1 ESSGVTRHATGL
13 TAKDIVDGH
22 REKTLA
28 LLWQGLS
35 HLISYFKLSHVVH
48 VGQVEMEIL
57 RIQQRRRRGGVWTN
71 DVIKSADDNVIK
83 SADDDVIIHPFAI
96 DKAKEPIAWH
106 LLEWCRVVCAT
117 YNVAIRNFTA
127 SFADGKALCL
137 MIHYYHPRWEIQ
149 WTTSDTTTER
159 MATKTPLLANERANF
174 ALVNL
179 KVKQLGQVP
188 VLLPLFD
195 SEHLPEEKCILTFL
209 AYLHSRLLGAS
220 REIHAAFCLQHWW
233 VPRFRRSRAAKRDGG
248 ARVLQKWWA
257 STSFSRFLQRSIRR
271 RLGHVVALQSFGRL
285 VLAKR
290 ERAARCRAVHV
301 LQSAAHDM
309 PANHHHHVAARTLQQ
324 WWRRCRQLSQTQ
336 TLWRALAFHGH
347 RVRHAAASVLQRWY
361 HRHLVQEY
369 WYAIVYYVRLEKRQH
384 DAASV
389 LQRKWRRV
397 RQRQAAVHA
406 LSKWWRSQRI
416 RNTWRNVVLAAMDV
430 ERRHLWDQVRRASA
444 SRLQRWYRTC
454 QHQYA
459 VRAWWTQLATLVW
472 EQHDE
477 AATTVQRAWLS
488 YKLKQQEDAL
498 ETEQQ
503 QAAAAMAI
511 QRWMRRGWQMWR
523 CRQTWIQLAYDLWDQ
538 HTQATAASMIQTVWR
553 RRHRLETWQGCVH
566 AVMNDVKKT
575 RAMSRIQRWYVTMK
589 RLLEV
594 KQTWMELTMALWEQ
608 RNQDQAATMIQRWV
622 RHRQRQQLAQQ
633 RHEAATTLQLW
644 WVRAQRSWEVTAWW
658 TSLAVQLWDQ
668 KGTAQA
674 VATASATTIQLWWR
688 HVRAIKV
695 EFLMAEIERHAS
707 VRLQRWWRRRCHVH
721 RVAGFWHGVVGLVRR
736 EQRLKAAATTLQ
748 SWAKTLLANR
758 HVMQTQAKWA
768 ARIHQVR
775 ANDAAMFKAAQ
786 QQEQERLIQMEA
798 QAKEVA
804 AAIVVQQFLRRYQ
817 QLQWWRSVVI
827 HTQNQH
833 AAASYIQQW
842 WHAMTFRRDDE
853 PSAVAQVDATT
864 NSNTPAQRQPTK
876 LVWTVPPVVVLQKWW
891 RGKFQMV

>member
-1 ESSGVTRHATGL
+1 
-13 TAKDIVDGH
+13 
-22 REKTLA
+22 
-28 LLWQGLS
+28 
-35 HLISYFKLSHVVH
+35 
-48 VGQVEMEIL
+48 
-57 RIQQRRRRGGVWTN
+57 
-71 DVIKSADDNVIK
+71 
-83 SADDDVIIHPFAI
+83 
-96 DKAKEPIAWH
+96 
-106 LLEWCRVVCAT
+106 
-117 YNVAIRNFTA
+117 
-127 SFADGKALCL
+127 
-137 MIHYYHPRWEIQ
+137 
-149 WTTSDTTTER
+149 
-159 MATKTPLLANERANF
+159 
-174 ALVNL
+174 
-179 KVKQLGQVP
+179 
-188 VLLPLFD
+188 
-195 SEHLPEEKCILTFL
+195 
-209 AYLHSRLLGAS
+209 
-220 REIHAAFCLQHWW
+220 
-233 VPRFRRSRAAKRDGG
+233 
-248 ARVLQKWWA
+248 
-257 STSFSRFLQRSIRR
+257 
-271 RLGHVVALQSFGRL
+271 
-285 VLAKR
+285 
-290 ERAARCRAVHV
+290 
-301 LQSAAHDM
+301 
-309 PANHHHHVAARTLQQ
+309 
-324 WWRRCRQLSQTQ
+324 
-336 TLWRALAFHGH
+336 

-389 LQRKWRRV
+389 LQRNWRRV
-397 RQRQAAVHA
+397 RQRQAAVHT

-488 YKLKQQEDAL
+488 YKLKQHEDAL

-511 QRWMRRGWQMWR
+511 QRWMRRGRQMWR

-575 RAMSRIQRWYVTMK
+575 RAMSRIQRWYVTTK
-589 RLLEV
+589 RLLDV

-622 RHRQRQQLAQQ
+622 RHRQRQQLALAQQ

-644 WVRAQRSWEVTAWW
+644 WVRAQRTWEVTAWW

-668 KGTAQA
+668 KATAQA

-721 RVAGFWHGVVGLVRR
+721 RVADLWHGVVGLVRR
-736 EQRLKAAATTLQ
+736 EQRHKAAATTLQ

-786 QQEQERLIQMEA
+786 QQEQERQIQMEA
-798 QAKEVA
+798 QEKEV
-804 AAIVVQQFLRRYQ
+804 
-817 QLQWWRSVVI
+817 
-827 HTQNQH
+827 
-833 AAASYIQQW
+833 
-842 WHAMTFRRDDE
+842 
-853 PSAVAQVDATT
+853 
-864 NSNTPAQRQPTK
+864 
-876 LVWTVPPVVVLQKWW
+876 
-891 RGKFQMV
+891 